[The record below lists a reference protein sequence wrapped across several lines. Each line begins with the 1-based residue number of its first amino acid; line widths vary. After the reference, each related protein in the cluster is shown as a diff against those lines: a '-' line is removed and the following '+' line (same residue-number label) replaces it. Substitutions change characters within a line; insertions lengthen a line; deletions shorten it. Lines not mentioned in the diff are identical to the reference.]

1 MIISISFILTIALLN
16 SGNLELTDTKNILT
30 TGDYISVALLQNFM
44 PYLTIQLI
52 LCLLFTFKRYKDR
65 GYKSNIYQSDEELDD
80 IYDESNIQND
90 EVNSLTQKI
99 QRNLNDLYTGHI
111 FEVSFMQAHIITI
124 VFVCLMFSG
133 GMPLLYFVCTAYL
146 MAIFFFSKVV
156 ILK

>member
-80 IYDESNIQND
+80 IYDE
-90 EVNSLTQKI
+90 
-99 QRNLNDLYTGHI
+99 
-111 FEVSFMQAHIITI
+111 
-124 VFVCLMFSG
+124 
-133 GMPLLYFVCTAYL
+133 
-146 MAIFFFSKVV
+146 
-156 ILK
+156 